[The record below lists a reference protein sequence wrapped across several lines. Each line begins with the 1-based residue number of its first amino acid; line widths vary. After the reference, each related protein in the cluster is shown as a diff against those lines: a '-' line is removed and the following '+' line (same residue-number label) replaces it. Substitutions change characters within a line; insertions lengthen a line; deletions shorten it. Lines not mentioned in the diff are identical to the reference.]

1 MKKKL
6 FLLVVAVL
14 SLALG
19 ASAAVIKG
27 QVVDAS
33 TGEPLMGA
41 TVQPVGGGNGTATD
55 LNGEFSLDIPNS
67 VKSLTVSYVGYASQT
82 VAAVNGI
89 KVALESQ
96 GEQLDEVMVVAY
108 GTSKK
113 TSFTGAA
120 EAVGNKKL
128 ELRPV
133 TSATKAL
140 EGNVSG
146 IQVTSGTGQ
155 PGSSPSIVIRGFGS
169 INASNSPLYV
179 VDGIPYDGALSSIN
193 PSDIESMTVL
203 KDASAGALYG
213 ARGANGV
220 VMIQTKKGKEGK
232 ANVTWR
238 STFGW
243 SNRAIKRYDNVDQRQ
258 YVQLVYEG
266 LRNGYVY
273 NEGYTWAKAEA
284 AARASL
290 GSTLGGELYNPFKN
304 YTWGTIIDPSTGQV
318 QADAQS
324 AWNEDWYDSVTRK
337 NAFRTEHQFEVSG
350 GSEKSHYLMS
360 LGYLN
365 ENGILK
371 TTRFQRYNAR
381 VNADSQVTDWFKTSL
396 NTTLAWTTQNF
407 SDYDGTANSNVWYT
421 AQFINPLF
429 PVYLKD
435 AQGKNVVDANGE
447 AEYDW
452 GEGGRPGSLND
463 FSSLGS
469 LLLDKAKID
478 HDVAGL
484 RAGMVFGSDLA
495 KYGWAQGLKFSMNF
509 GFDYNNTERVRYLN
523 SKHGNQ
529 ANAGG
534 MLYKVNGRTQSY
546 TFNQLLTWTR
556 TLGGVHNIDVLVG
569 HEFYNYKYNYLEASK
584 TNLIDGILELRPGTT
599 INSADSYQEDY
610 RINSWLSRLNYNYDN
625 RYYISASLRQD
636 ASSRFYKDNHTGT
649 FWSVGANWRVS
660 SESFLKDVRWINNL
674 SVKASYGMQGNDNV
688 GTYYA
693 WQSLYDLEFANAGNK
708 GAIIASLEN
717 KDLTWEKNGNLNLG
731 VEGLF
736 LDRRVRLNADWY
748 YKKTTHMLLQFPM
761 ALSTGFSGYYA
772 NVGNMRNQGIEIQL
786 GLTPVRTQDLEW
798 NVTLMGNTVSNKVL
812 KLTTQSPE
820 LISGVYSTK
829 VGNPINTFY
838 MAKTAGVDP
847 ATGAQLYYAYESMN
861 DDGSVNGEYI
871 TDDYSVAAN
880 HKYYMGSRIP
890 DLFGSVGTDLTW
902 KGLSLS
908 VLTTYSIGGKIY
920 DGLYATAMDYNYYSQ
935 TWNQAAL
942 RRWQKPGDVTDVP
955 RIEIAGTN
963 ITNDRFLINAS
974 YFAIKN
980 ITLSYSLPKALVSK
994 ARLQG
999 VRVFGSFDNVALW
1012 SHLNGMD
1019 PQYNFSGSTDFSYT
1033 PNKTLQV
1040 GFELNF

>member
-660 SESFLKDVRWINNL
+660 SESFLKDVRSINNL

>member
-304 YTWGTIIDPSTGQV
+304 YTWDTIIDPSTGQV

-731 VEGLF
+731 VEGMF

-798 NVTLMGNTVSNKVL
+798 NVTLMGNIVSNKVL

-963 ITNDRFLINAS
+963 ITNDRYLINAS

>member
-193 PSDIESMTVL
+193 PADIESMTVL

-304 YTWGTIIDPSTGQV
+304 YTWDTIIDPSTGQV

-396 NTTLAWTTQNF
+396 NTTLALPRKTSATMTARPTATC
-407 SDYDGTANSNVWYT
+407 GT
-421 AQFINPLF
+421 
-429 PVYLKD
+429 
-435 AQGKNVVDANGE
+435 
-447 AEYDW
+447 
-452 GEGGRPGSLND
+452 R
-463 FSSLGS
+463 
-469 LLLDKAKID
+469 
-478 HDVAGL
+478 
-484 RAGMVFGSDLA
+484 
-495 KYGWAQGLKFSMNF
+495 
-509 GFDYNNTERVRYLN
+509 
-523 SKHGNQ
+523 
-529 ANAGG
+529 
-534 MLYKVNGRTQSY
+534 
-546 TFNQLLTWTR
+546 
-556 TLGGVHNIDVLVG
+556 
-569 HEFYNYKYNYLEASK
+569 
-584 TNLIDGILELRPGTT
+584 
-599 INSADSYQEDY
+599 
-610 RINSWLSRLNYNYDN
+610 
-625 RYYISASLRQD
+625 
-636 ASSRFYKDNHTGT
+636 
-649 FWSVGANWRVS
+649 
-660 SESFLKDVRWINNL
+660 
-674 SVKASYGMQGNDNV
+674 
-688 GTYYA
+688 
-693 WQSLYDLEFANAGNK
+693 
-708 GAIIASLEN
+708 
-717 KDLTWEKNGNLNLG
+717 
-731 VEGLF
+731 
-736 LDRRVRLNADWY
+736 
-748 YKKTTHMLLQFPM
+748 
-761 ALSTGFSGYYA
+761 
-772 NVGNMRNQGIEIQL
+772 
-786 GLTPVRTQDLEW
+786 
-798 NVTLMGNTVSNKVL
+798 
-812 KLTTQSPE
+812 
-820 LISGVYSTK
+820 
-829 VGNPINTFY
+829 
-838 MAKTAGVDP
+838 
-847 ATGAQLYYAYESMN
+847 
-861 DDGSVNGEYI
+861 
-871 TDDYSVAAN
+871 
-880 HKYYMGSRIP
+880 
-890 DLFGSVGTDLTW
+890 
-902 KGLSLS
+902 LSLS
-908 VLTTYSIGGKIY
+908 TRCFPSISRMPRARMWSTPTARPSMTGARAAVRARSTTSARWAACCSTRPRSTTMWPACVQAWYSA
-920 DGLYATAMDYNYYSQ
+920 ATWPSM
-935 TWNQAAL
+935 
-942 RRWQKPGDVTDVP
+942 
-955 RIEIAGTN
+955 AGH
-963 ITNDRFLINAS
+963 RA
-974 YFAIKN
+974 
-980 ITLSYSLPKALVSK
+980 
-994 ARLQG
+994 
-999 VRVFGSFDNVALW
+999 
-1012 SHLNGMD
+1012 
-1019 PQYNFSGSTDFSYT
+1019 
-1033 PNKTLQV
+1033 
-1040 GFELNF
+1040 

>member
-963 ITNDRFLINAS
+963 ITNDRYLINAS

>member
-179 VDGIPYDGALSSIN
+179 VDGIPYDGDLSSIN
-193 PSDIESMTVL
+193 PADIESMTVL

-304 YTWGTIIDPSTGQV
+304 YTWDTIIDPSTGQV

-599 INSADSYQEDY
+599 INSADSYQYDY

-674 SVKASYGMQGNDNV
+674 SVKASYGEQGNDNV

-693 WQSLYDLEFANAGNK
+693 WQSLYDLQFANAGNK

-717 KDLTWEKNGNLNLG
+717 KDLSWEKNGNLNLG
-731 VEGLF
+731 IEGMF

-963 ITNDRFLINAS
+963 ITNDRYLINAS

>member
-273 NEGYTWAKAEA
+273 NEGYTWARAEA

-304 YTWGTIIDPSTGQV
+304 YTWDTIIDPSTGQV

-324 AWNEDWYDSVTRK
+324 AWNEERYDSVTRK

-584 TNLIDGILELRPGTT
+584 TNPIDGILELRPGTT

-963 ITNDRFLINAS
+963 ITNDRYLINAS

>member
-193 PSDIESMTVL
+193 PADIESMTVL

-273 NEGYTWAKAEA
+273 NEGYTWARAEA

-963 ITNDRFLINAS
+963 ITNDRYLINAS

>member
-89 KVALESQ
+89 KVVLESQ

-179 VDGIPYDGALSSIN
+179 VDGIPYDGDLSSIN
-193 PSDIESMTVL
+193 PADIESMTVL

-304 YTWGTIIDPSTGQV
+304 YTWDTIIDPSTGQV

-599 INSADSYQEDY
+599 INSADSYQYDY

-674 SVKASYGMQGNDNV
+674 SVKASYGEQGNDNV

-693 WQSLYDLEFANAGNK
+693 WQSLYDLQFANAGNK

-717 KDLTWEKNGNLNLG
+717 KDLSWEKNGNLNLG
-731 VEGLF
+731 VEGMF

-963 ITNDRFLINAS
+963 ITNDRYLINAS

>member
-304 YTWGTIIDPSTGQV
+304 YTWDTIIDPSTGQV

-674 SVKASYGMQGNDNV
+674 SVKASYGQQGNDNV

-731 VEGLF
+731 VEGMF

-963 ITNDRFLINAS
+963 ITNDRYLINAS

>member
-421 AQFINPLF
+421 AQFVNPLF

-534 MLYKVNGRTQSY
+534 MLYKINGRTQSY

-963 ITNDRFLINAS
+963 ITNDRYLINAS

>member
-407 SDYDGTANSNVWYT
+407 SDYDGTANSNVWFT

-599 INSADSYQEDY
+599 INSADSYQYDY

-674 SVKASYGMQGNDNV
+674 SVKASYGEQGNDNV

-693 WQSLYDLEFANAGNK
+693 WQSLYDLQFANAGNK
-708 GAIIASLEN
+708 GAIIVSLEN
-717 KDLTWEKNGNLNLG
+717 KDLSWEKNGNLNLG
-731 VEGLF
+731 VEGMF

-871 TDDYSVAAN
+871 TDDYSVATN

-890 DLFGSVGTDLTW
+890 DIFGSVGTDLTW

-920 DGLYATAMDYNYYSQ
+920 DGLYATAMNYNYYSQ

-955 RIEIAGTN
+955 RIEIAGTS
-963 ITNDRFLINAS
+963 ISNDRYLINAS

>member
-179 VDGIPYDGALSSIN
+179 VDGIPYDGDLSSIN
-193 PSDIESMTVL
+193 PADIESMTVL

-731 VEGLF
+731 VEGMF

-963 ITNDRFLINAS
+963 ITNDRYLINAS

>member
-273 NEGYTWAKAEA
+273 NEGYTWARAEA

-304 YTWGTIIDPSTGQV
+304 YTWDTIIDPSTGQV

-674 SVKASYGMQGNDNV
+674 SVKASYGMQGNDDV

-693 WQSLYDLEFANAGNK
+693 WQSLYDLEFSNAGNK

-731 VEGLF
+731 VEGMF

-772 NVGNMRNQGIEIQL
+772 NAGNMRNQGIEIQL

-812 KLTTQSPE
+812 KLTTESPE

-963 ITNDRFLINAS
+963 IINDRYLINAS

>member
-304 YTWGTIIDPSTGQV
+304 YTWDTIIDPSTGQV

-963 ITNDRFLINAS
+963 ITNDRYLINAS

>member
-304 YTWGTIIDPSTGQV
+304 YTWDTIIDPSTGQV

-599 INSADSYQEDY
+599 INSADSYQYDY

-674 SVKASYGMQGNDNV
+674 SVKASYGEQGNDNV

-731 VEGLF
+731 VEGMF

-963 ITNDRFLINAS
+963 ITNDRYLINAS

>member
-179 VDGIPYDGALSSIN
+179 VDGIPYDGDLSSIN
-193 PSDIESMTVL
+193 PADIESMTVL

-273 NEGYTWAKAEA
+273 NEGYTWARAEA

-731 VEGLF
+731 VEGMF

-963 ITNDRFLINAS
+963 ITNDRYLINAS

>member
-1 MKKKL
+1 M
-6 FLLVVAVL
+6 

-693 WQSLYDLEFANAGNK
+693 WQSLYNLEFANAGNK

-890 DLFGSVGTDLTW
+890 DLFGSVGTDFTW

-963 ITNDRFLINAS
+963 ITNDRYLINAS

>member
-179 VDGIPYDGALSSIN
+179 VDGIPYDGDLSSIN
-193 PSDIESMTVL
+193 PADIESMTVL

-304 YTWGTIIDPSTGQV
+304 YTWDTIIDPSTGQV

-599 INSADSYQEDY
+599 INSADSYQYDY

-731 VEGLF
+731 VEGMF

-798 NVTLMGNTVSNKVL
+798 NVTLMGNIVSNKVL

-963 ITNDRFLINAS
+963 ITNDRYLINAS

>member
-599 INSADSYQEDY
+599 INSADSYQYDY

-963 ITNDRFLINAS
+963 ITNDRYLINAS

>member
-304 YTWGTIIDPSTGQV
+304 YTWDTIIDPSTGQV

-337 NAFRTEHQFEVSG
+337 NAFRTEHQLEVSG

-599 INSADSYQEDY
+599 INSADSYQYDY

-674 SVKASYGMQGNDNV
+674 SVKASYGEQGNDNV

-693 WQSLYDLEFANAGNK
+693 WQSLYDLQFANAGNK

-717 KDLTWEKNGNLNLG
+717 KDLSWEKNGNLNLG
-731 VEGLF
+731 VEGMF

-963 ITNDRFLINAS
+963 ITNDRYLINAS

>member
-273 NEGYTWAKAEA
+273 NEGYTWARAEA

-599 INSADSYQEDY
+599 INSADSYQYDY

-963 ITNDRFLINAS
+963 ITNDRYLINAS

>member
-890 DLFGSVGTDLTW
+890 DIFGSVGTDLTW

-963 ITNDRFLINAS
+963 ITNDRYLINAS

>member
-304 YTWGTIIDPSTGQV
+304 YTWDTIIDPSTGQV

-731 VEGLF
+731 VEGMF

-963 ITNDRFLINAS
+963 ITNDRYLINAS

>member
-273 NEGYTWAKAEA
+273 NEGYTWARAEA

-304 YTWGTIIDPSTGQV
+304 YTWDTIIDPSTGQV

-963 ITNDRFLINAS
+963 ITNDRYLINAS

>member
-1 MKKKL
+1 M
-6 FLLVVAVL
+6 

-179 VDGIPYDGALSSIN
+179 VDGIPYDGDLSSIN
-193 PSDIESMTVL
+193 PADIESMTVL

-304 YTWGTIIDPSTGQV
+304 YTWATIIDPSTGQV

-599 INSADSYQEDY
+599 INSADSYQYDY

-674 SVKASYGMQGNDNV
+674 SVKASYGEQGNDNV

-693 WQSLYDLEFANAGNK
+693 WQSLYDLQFANAGNK

-717 KDLTWEKNGNLNLG
+717 KDLSWEKNGNLNLG
-731 VEGLF
+731 VEGMF

-963 ITNDRFLINAS
+963 ITNDRYLINAS

>member
-304 YTWGTIIDPSTGQV
+304 YTWDTIIDPSTGQV

-599 INSADSYQEDY
+599 INSADSYQYDY

-731 VEGLF
+731 VEGMF

-963 ITNDRFLINAS
+963 ITNDRYLINAS

>member
-169 INASNSPLYV
+169 INASNNPLYV
-179 VDGIPYDGALSSIN
+179 VDGIPYDGDLSSIN
-193 PSDIESMTVL
+193 PADIESMTVL

-273 NEGYTWAKAEA
+273 NEGYTWAQAEA

-304 YTWGTIIDPSTGQV
+304 YTWDTIIDPSTGQV

-599 INSADSYQEDY
+599 INSADSYQYDY

-674 SVKASYGMQGNDNV
+674 SVKASYGEQGNDNV

-693 WQSLYDLEFANAGNK
+693 S
-708 GAIIASLEN
+708 
-717 KDLTWEKNGNLNLG
+717 
-731 VEGLF
+731 
-736 LDRRVRLNADWY
+736 
-748 YKKTTHMLLQFPM
+748 
-761 ALSTGFSGYYA
+761 
-772 NVGNMRNQGIEIQL
+772 
-786 GLTPVRTQDLEW
+786 
-798 NVTLMGNTVSNKVL
+798 
-812 KLTTQSPE
+812 
-820 LISGVYSTK
+820 
-829 VGNPINTFY
+829 
-838 MAKTAGVDP
+838 
-847 ATGAQLYYAYESMN
+847 
-861 DDGSVNGEYI
+861 
-871 TDDYSVAAN
+871 
-880 HKYYMGSRIP
+880 
-890 DLFGSVGTDLTW
+890 
-902 KGLSLS
+902 
-908 VLTTYSIGGKIY
+908 
-920 DGLYATAMDYNYYSQ
+920 
-935 TWNQAAL
+935 
-942 RRWQKPGDVTDVP
+942 
-955 RIEIAGTN
+955 
-963 ITNDRFLINAS
+963 
-974 YFAIKN
+974 
-980 ITLSYSLPKALVSK
+980 
-994 ARLQG
+994 
-999 VRVFGSFDNVALW
+999 
-1012 SHLNGMD
+1012 
-1019 PQYNFSGSTDFSYT
+1019 
-1033 PNKTLQV
+1033 
-1040 GFELNF
+1040 

>member
-304 YTWGTIIDPSTGQV
+304 YTWDTIIDPSTGQV

-599 INSADSYQEDY
+599 INSADSYQYDY

-674 SVKASYGMQGNDNV
+674 SVKASYGQQGNDNV

-693 WQSLYDLEFANAGNK
+693 WQSLYDLQFANAGNK

-731 VEGLF
+731 VEGMF

-963 ITNDRFLINAS
+963 ITNDRYLINAS

>member
-273 NEGYTWAKAEA
+273 NEGYTWARAEA

-963 ITNDRFLINAS
+963 ITNDRYLINAS

>member
-304 YTWGTIIDPSTGQV
+304 YTWDTIIDPSTGQV

-421 AQFINPLF
+421 AQFVNPLF

-534 MLYKVNGRTQSY
+534 MLYKINGRTQSY

-963 ITNDRFLINAS
+963 ITNDRYLINAS

>member
-179 VDGIPYDGALSSIN
+179 VDGIPYDGDLSSIN
-193 PSDIESMTVL
+193 PADIESMTVL

-304 YTWGTIIDPSTGQV
+304 YTWDTIIDPSTGQV

-599 INSADSYQEDY
+599 INSADSYQYDY

-674 SVKASYGMQGNDNV
+674 SVKASYGEQGNDNV

-693 WQSLYDLEFANAGNK
+693 WQSLYDLQFANAGNK

-717 KDLTWEKNGNLNLG
+717 KDLSWEKNGNLNLG

-963 ITNDRFLINAS
+963 ITNDRYLINAS

>member
-169 INASNSPLYV
+169 INASNNPLYV
-179 VDGIPYDGALSSIN
+179 VDGIPYDGDLSSIN
-193 PSDIESMTVL
+193 PADIESMTVL

-273 NEGYTWAKAEA
+273 NEGYTWAQAEA

-304 YTWGTIIDPSTGQV
+304 YTWDTIIDPSTGQV

-599 INSADSYQEDY
+599 INSADSYQYDY

-674 SVKASYGMQGNDNV
+674 SVKASYGEQGNDNV

-693 WQSLYDLEFANAGNK
+693 WQSLYDLQFANAGNK
-708 GAIIASLEN
+708 GAIIVSLEN
-717 KDLTWEKNGNLNLG
+717 KDLSWEKNGNLNLG
-731 VEGLF
+731 VEGMF

-890 DLFGSVGTDLTW
+890 DIFGSVGTDLTW

-955 RIEIAGTN
+955 RIEIAGTS
-963 ITNDRFLINAS
+963 ITNDRYLINAS

>member
-273 NEGYTWAKAEA
+273 NEGYTWARAEA

-529 ANAGG
+529 AKAGG
-534 MLYKVNGRTQSY
+534 LLYKINGRTQSY

-584 TNLIDGILELRPGTT
+584 TNLVDGILELRPGTT
-599 INSADSYQEDY
+599 LNSADSYQYDY

-674 SVKASYGMQGNDNV
+674 SVKASYGEQGNDNV

-693 WQSLYDLEFANAGNK
+693 WQSLYDLQFANAGNK
-708 GAIIASLEN
+708 GAIISSLEN
-717 KDLTWEKNGNLNLG
+717 KDLSWEKNGNLNLG
-731 VEGLF
+731 VEGMF

-920 DGLYATAMDYNYYSQ
+920 DGLYATAMNYNYYSQ

-963 ITNDRFLINAS
+963 IANDRYLINAS

>member
-179 VDGIPYDGALSSIN
+179 VDGIPYDGDLSSIN
-193 PSDIESMTVL
+193 PADIESMTVL

-304 YTWGTIIDPSTGQV
+304 YTWDTIIDPSTGQV

-599 INSADSYQEDY
+599 INSADSYQYDY

-674 SVKASYGMQGNDNV
+674 SVKASYGEQGNDNV

-693 WQSLYDLEFANAGNK
+693 WQSLYDLQFANAGNK

-717 KDLTWEKNGNLNLG
+717 KDLSWEKNGNLNLG
-731 VEGLF
+731 VEGMF

-963 ITNDRFLINAS
+963 ITNDRYLINAS

>member
-599 INSADSYQEDY
+599 INSADSYQYDY

-674 SVKASYGMQGNDNV
+674 SVKASYGEQGNDNV

-693 WQSLYDLEFANAGNK
+693 WQSLYDLQFANAGNK

-717 KDLTWEKNGNLNLG
+717 KDLSWEKNGNLNLG

-812 KLTTQSPE
+812 KLTTESPE

-963 ITNDRFLINAS
+963 ITNDRYLINAS

>member
-82 VAAVNGI
+82 VAAVNGL

-169 INASNSPLYV
+169 INASNNPLYV
-179 VDGIPYDGALSSIN
+179 VDGIPYDGDLSSIN
-193 PSDIESMTVL
+193 PADIESMTVL

-266 LRNGYVY
+266 LRNGLVY
-273 NEGYTWAKAEA
+273 DNGYSWDQAEA

-304 YTWGTIIDPSTGQV
+304 YTWDTIIDPSTGQV

-337 NAFRTEHQFEVSG
+337 NAFRTEHQLEVSG

-381 VNADSQVTDWFKTSL
+381 VSADSQVTDWFKASL

-421 AQFINPLF
+421 AQFVNPLF

-435 AQGKNVVDANGE
+435 AWGQTVVDANGD
-447 AEYDW
+447 AELDW
-452 GEGGRPGSLND
+452 GEGSRPGSLND
-463 FSSLGS
+463 FSSLGG

-523 SKHGNQ
+523 SKHGN
-529 ANAGG
+529 
-534 MLYKVNGRTQSY
+534 
-546 TFNQLLTWTR
+546 
-556 TLGGVHNIDVLVG
+556 
-569 HEFYNYKYNYLEASK
+569 
-584 TNLIDGILELRPGTT
+584 
-599 INSADSYQEDY
+599 
-610 RINSWLSRLNYNYDN
+610 
-625 RYYISASLRQD
+625 
-636 ASSRFYKDNHTGT
+636 
-649 FWSVGANWRVS
+649 
-660 SESFLKDVRWINNL
+660 
-674 SVKASYGMQGNDNV
+674 
-688 GTYYA
+688 
-693 WQSLYDLEFANAGNK
+693 
-708 GAIIASLEN
+708 
-717 KDLTWEKNGNLNLG
+717 
-731 VEGLF
+731 
-736 LDRRVRLNADWY
+736 
-748 YKKTTHMLLQFPM
+748 
-761 ALSTGFSGYYA
+761 
-772 NVGNMRNQGIEIQL
+772 
-786 GLTPVRTQDLEW
+786 
-798 NVTLMGNTVSNKVL
+798 
-812 KLTTQSPE
+812 
-820 LISGVYSTK
+820 
-829 VGNPINTFY
+829 
-838 MAKTAGVDP
+838 
-847 ATGAQLYYAYESMN
+847 
-861 DDGSVNGEYI
+861 
-871 TDDYSVAAN
+871 
-880 HKYYMGSRIP
+880 
-890 DLFGSVGTDLTW
+890 
-902 KGLSLS
+902 
-908 VLTTYSIGGKIY
+908 
-920 DGLYATAMDYNYYSQ
+920 
-935 TWNQAAL
+935 
-942 RRWQKPGDVTDVP
+942 
-955 RIEIAGTN
+955 
-963 ITNDRFLINAS
+963 
-974 YFAIKN
+974 
-980 ITLSYSLPKALVSK
+980 
-994 ARLQG
+994 
-999 VRVFGSFDNVALW
+999 
-1012 SHLNGMD
+1012 
-1019 PQYNFSGSTDFSYT
+1019 
-1033 PNKTLQV
+1033 
-1040 GFELNF
+1040 

>member
-193 PSDIESMTVL
+193 PADIESMTVL

-304 YTWGTIIDPSTGQV
+304 YTWDTIIDPSTGQV

-963 ITNDRFLINAS
+963 ITNDRYLINAS

>member
-179 VDGIPYDGALSSIN
+179 VDGIPYDGDLSSIN
-193 PSDIESMTVL
+193 PADIESMTVL

-304 YTWGTIIDPSTGQV
+304 YTWDTIIDPSTGQV

-599 INSADSYQEDY
+599 INSADSYQYDY

-731 VEGLF
+731 VEGMF

-963 ITNDRFLINAS
+963 ITNDRYLINAS

>member
-96 GEQLDEVMVVAY
+96 GEELDEVMVVAY

-273 NEGYTWAKAEA
+273 NEGYTWARAEA

-963 ITNDRFLINAS
+963 ITNDRYLINAS